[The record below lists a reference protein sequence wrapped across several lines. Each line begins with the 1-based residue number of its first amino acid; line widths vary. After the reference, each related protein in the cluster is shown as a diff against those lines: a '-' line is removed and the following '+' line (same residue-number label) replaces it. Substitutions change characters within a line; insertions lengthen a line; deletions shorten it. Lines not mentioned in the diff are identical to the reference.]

1 MDDVQDDLMNDVRLI
16 KLIFPSSLLRKFFSQ
31 ISVRR
36 RRVRESLT
44 AESAYLAAE
53 WVAKLTENGRSQLS
67 ACGVDMK
74 THENWRSQ
82 LFGRGVDF
90 AESIFL
96 LARLAE
102 SIFRDVMNL
111 KF

>member
-1 MDDVQDDLMNDVRLI
+1 
-16 KLIFPSSLLRKFFSQ
+16 
-31 ISVRR
+31 
-36 RRVRESLT
+36 
-44 AESAYLAAE
+44 
-53 WVAKLTENGRSQLS
+53 
-67 ACGVDMK
+67 MK

-111 KF
+111 ILKGKKSEATPRVAREDAGRSCTRHARQAAR